1 LIDDDI
7 ALAKSLDK
15 KSPFTKSN
23 QFALDFVSPFSYTY
37 DVLSLCYEGP
47 VWRGQLGAQEV
58 VFVISQQPMPGV
70 SAAATLTGPSTIKDS
85 PAVER
90 ALSRS
95 KIYLLISWS
104 LLYPE
109 DEEFLDYLRCG
120 EFVGDG
126 RAALD
131 ALEVALGA
139 DEGERVKEKLASLR
153 KQLAL
158 AESLVASE
166 CVNWQLSDLQSE
178 HRRVFSNVITLDCPP
193 YETLFGNDHV
203 FAQSHVMGDI
213 SGFYKAFG
221 VEVSKDIHE
230 RLDHLSVEFE
240 FMHFLAYKES
250 YSLCHDSP
258 EKTQIVVDAQ
268 KKFVKN
274 HIGRWVPL
282 FCRMLS
288 KKAESGLFKLVADMT
303 ADWME
308 FETAYLGVTPQPYTE
323 TDYRPATFSS
333 PEGQTYECGAQDQ
346 GNELTMLL
354 NEVGAQSFMDVKE
367 KDRENEEGRPSG
379 TA

>member
-1 LIDDDI
+1 MTS
-7 ALAKSLDK
+7 K
-15 KSPFTKSN
+15 
-23 QFALDFVSPFSYTY
+23 Q
-37 DVLSLCYEGP
+37 P
-47 VWRGQLGAQEV
+47 VPS
-58 VFVISQQPMPGV
+58 SQ
-70 SAAATLTGPSTIKDS
+70 SAAAVMTNPPAIKDS

-95 KIYLLISWS
+95 KMYLLLSWS

-109 DEEFLDYLRCG
+109 DEEFLDYMQCG
-120 EFVGDG
+120 EFVEDG

-131 ALEVALGA
+131 ALQTTLDNIG
-139 DEGERVKEKLASLR
+139 GERAKQKIAVLRRHLDHIEKL
-153 KQLAL
+153 
-158 AESLVASE
+158 VTSE
-166 CVNWQLSDLQSE
+166 CVNWQLTDLQAE

-213 SGFYKAFG
+213 AGFYKAFG
-221 VEVSKDIHE
+221 VELSKDIHE

-250 YSLCHDSP
+250 YSRCHDGA

-268 KKFVKN
+268 KKFLKN

-282 FCRMLS
+282 FCQMLV
-288 KKAESGLFKLVADMT
+288 KKADSGLFKIVAEMT
-303 ADWME
+303 SDWMD
-308 FETAYLGVTPQPYTE
+308 FEAAFLSVTPQPYSE
-323 TDYRPATFSS
+323 ADYRPATFNA

-346 GNELTMLL
+346 GNELSLLL
-354 NEVGAQSFMDVKE
+354 NETGAQNFMDQ
-367 KDRENEEGRPSG
+367 KDKAQDKEEGGPVG

>member
-1 LIDDDI
+1 MVGRQGEDD
-7 ALAKSLDK
+7 
-15 KSPFTKSN
+15 
-23 QFALDFVSPFSYTY
+23 
-37 DVLSLCYEGP
+37 
-47 VWRGQLGAQEV
+47 GQEA
-58 VFVISQQPMPGV
+58 ISMTSQQPMHRV
-70 SAAATLTGPSTIKDS
+70 SASATAMLPNPSTIKDS

-95 KIYLLISWS
+95 KVYLLVSWS

-120 EFVGDG
+120 EFVEDG
-126 RAALD
+126 RTALD
-131 ALEVALGA
+131 ALGVALGA
-139 DEGERVKEKLASLR
+139 DGSQRAKDKLVALK
-153 KQLAL
+153 KQLD
-158 AESLVASE
+158 LVEGLIASE

-221 VEVSKDIHE
+221 VELSKDIHE

-250 YSLCHDSP
+250 YSLCHDGP
-258 EKTQIVVDAQ
+258 EKTQIVVEAQ

-282 FCRMLS
+282 FCRMLA
-288 KKAESGLFKLVADMT
+288 KKADSGLFKLVADMT

-308 FETAYLGVTPQPYTE
+308 FETAFLAVTPQPYTE

-346 GNELTMLL
+346 GNELSMLL

-367 KDRENEEGRPSG
+367 KDKDKDQEEGRPSG

>member
-1 LIDDDI
+1 M
-7 ALAKSLDK
+7 
-15 KSPFTKSN
+15 T
-23 QFALDFVSPFSYTY
+23 
-37 DVLSLCYEGP
+37 
-47 VWRGQLGAQEV
+47 
-58 VFVISQQPMPGV
+58 SQQPMLGV
-70 SAAATLTGPSTIKDS
+70 SASATATLPNPSTIKDS

-90 ALSRS
+90 ALNRS

-120 EFVGDG
+120 EFVEDG
-126 RAALD
+126 RAALS
-131 ALEVALGA
+131 ALEVALGTDDGGRA
-139 DEGERVKEKLASLR
+139 KEKLGAL
-153 KQLAL
+153 KQQFDQV
-158 AESLVASE
+158 ESLIASE

-221 VEVSKDIHE
+221 VELSKDIHE

-250 YSLCHDSP
+250 YSRCHDGP

-282 FCRMLS
+282 FCRMLT
-288 KKAESGLFKLVADMT
+288 KKADSGLFKLVADMT
-303 ADWME
+303 GEWME
-308 FETAYLGVTPQPYTE
+308 FEAAFLSVTPQPYTE
-323 TDYRPATFSS
+323 TDYRPATFNS

-346 GNELTMLL
+346 GNKLTVLL

-367 KDRENEEGRPSG
+367 KDKGHEEGGPSG

>member
-1 LIDDDI
+1 M
-7 ALAKSLDK
+7 
-15 KSPFTKSN
+15 T
-23 QFALDFVSPFSYTY
+23 
-37 DVLSLCYEGP
+37 
-47 VWRGQLGAQEV
+47 
-58 VFVISQQPMPGV
+58 SQQSMQGM
-70 SAAATLTGPSTIKDS
+70 SASATATLPGLSTIKDS

-120 EFVGDG
+120 EFVEDG
-126 RAALD
+126 RTALD
-131 ALEVALGA
+131 ALEIALGA
-139 DEGERVKEKLASLR
+139 NGGDQAKARLILIRTLLDQV
-153 KQLAL
+153 
-158 AESLVASE
+158 ESLIASE

-221 VEVSKDIHE
+221 VELSKDIHE

-240 FMHFLAYKES
+240 FMHFLSYKES
-250 YSLCHDSP
+250 YALCHDGP
-258 EKTQIVVDAQ
+258 EKTQIVIDAQ

-282 FCRMLS
+282 FCRMLT
-288 KKAESGLFKLVADMT
+288 KKADSGLFKLVADMT
-303 ADWME
+303 AEWME
-308 FETAYLGVTPQPYTE
+308 FETAFLGVTPQPYTE

-354 NEVGAQSFMDVKE
+354 NEVGAQSFMDVKD
-367 KDRENEEGRPSG
+367 KDKESEEGRPSG

>member
-1 LIDDDI
+1 M
-7 ALAKSLDK
+7 
-15 KSPFTKSN
+15 T
-23 QFALDFVSPFSYTY
+23 
-37 DVLSLCYEGP
+37 
-47 VWRGQLGAQEV
+47 
-58 VFVISQQPMPGV
+58 SQQPMQEV
-70 SAAATLTGPSTIKDS
+70 SASATATLSTSSTIKDS

-90 ALSRS
+90 ALNRS

-120 EFVGDG
+120 EFVDDG
-126 RAALD
+126 RTALD
-131 ALEVALGA
+131 ALEAALGA
-139 DEGERVKEKLASLR
+139 ESSERAKGKLGLLK
-153 KQLAL
+153 KQLARV
-158 AESLVASE
+158 ESLIASE

-221 VEVSKDIHE
+221 VELSKDIHE

-250 YSLCHDSP
+250 YSRCHDVI

-282 FCRMLS
+282 FCRMLT
-288 KKAESGLFKLVADMT
+288 KKADSGLFKLVADMT

-308 FETAYLGVTPQPYTE
+308 FETAFLGVTPQPYTE

-367 KDRENEEGRPSG
+367 KDKSNEEEGPSG

>member
-1 LIDDDI
+1 MTS
-7 ALAKSLDK
+7 K
-15 KSPFTKSN
+15 
-23 QFALDFVSPFSYTY
+23 Q
-37 DVLSLCYEGP
+37 P
-47 VWRGQLGAQEV
+47 VPSA
-58 VFVISQQPMPGV
+58 SH
-70 SAAATLTGPSTIKDS
+70 SAAAVIPAPATIKDS

-90 ALSRS
+90 ALNRS

-120 EFVGDG
+120 EFVEDG
-126 RAALD
+126 RAALETLQAMLD
-131 ALEVALGA
+131 GNG
-139 DEGERVKEKLASLR
+139 GERAVQKIHALK
-153 KQLAL
+153 KQLDL
-158 AESLVASE
+158 AETLIASE
-166 CVNWQLSDLQSE
+166 CANWQLSDLQSE

-221 VEVSKDIHE
+221 VELSKDIHE

-250 YSLCHDSP
+250 YSRCHDGA

-282 FCRMLS
+282 FCRMLA
-288 KKAESGLFKLVADMT
+288 KKADSGLFKLVADMT
-303 ADWME
+303 GDWME
-308 FETAYLGVTPQPYTE
+308 FETVFLGVAPQPYTE
-323 TDYRPATFSS
+323 TDYRPATFNS

-346 GNELTMLL
+346 GNELTLLL
-354 NEVGAQSFMDVKE
+354 NEVGAQSFLDVKDKDKE
-367 KDRENEEGRPSG
+367 KDEKGPVGN
-379 TA
+379 A

>member
-1 LIDDDI
+1 MPSKQPVSG
-7 ALAKSLDK
+7 A
-15 KSPFTKSN
+15 SPSV
-23 QFALDFVSPFSYTY
+23 A
-37 DVLSLCYEGP
+37 
-47 VWRGQLGAQEV
+47 A
-58 VFVISQQPMPGV
+58 VIP
-70 SAAATLTGPSTIKDS
+70 APSTIKDS

-90 ALSRS
+90 ALNRS
-95 KIYLLISWS
+95 KLYLLISWS

-120 EFVGDG
+120 EFVEDG

-131 ALEVALGA
+131 TLQAMLDGA
-139 DEGERVKEKLASLR
+139 GGERAVQKIHALK
-153 KQLAL
+153 KQFD
-158 AESLVASE
+158 LVETLIASE
-166 CVNWQLSDLQSE
+166 YTNWQLSDLQSE

-221 VEVSKDIHE
+221 VELSKDIHE

-250 YSLCHDSP
+250 YSRCHDGA
-258 EKTQIVVDAQ
+258 EKTQIVVEAQ

-288 KKAESGLFKLVADMT
+288 KKADSGLFRLVADMT

-308 FETAYLGVTPQPYTE
+308 FETAFLGVAPQPYTE
-323 TDYRPATFSS
+323 TDYRPATFNS

-346 GNELTMLL
+346 GNELSLLL
-354 NEVGAQSFMDVKE
+354 NEVGAQSFMDGKDKE
-367 KDRENEEGRPSG
+367 KDEKGPVG

>member
-1 LIDDDI
+1 M
-7 ALAKSLDK
+7 
-15 KSPFTKSN
+15 T
-23 QFALDFVSPFSYTY
+23 
-37 DVLSLCYEGP
+37 
-47 VWRGQLGAQEV
+47 
-58 VFVISQQPMPGV
+58 SQQPMLGV
-70 SAAATLTGPSTIKDS
+70 SASATATLPNPSTIKDS

-90 ALSRS
+90 ALNRS

-120 EFVGDG
+120 EFVEDG
-126 RAALD
+126 RAALS
-131 ALEVALGA
+131 ALEVALGTDDGGRA
-139 DEGERVKEKLASLR
+139 KEKLGAL
-153 KQLAL
+153 KQQFDQV
-158 AESLVASE
+158 ESLIASE

-221 VEVSKDIHE
+221 VELSKDIHE

-250 YSLCHDSP
+250 YSRCHDGP

-282 FCRMLS
+282 FCRMLT
-288 KKAESGLFKLVADMT
+288 KKADSGLFKLVADMT
-303 ADWME
+303 GEWME
-308 FETAYLGVTPQPYTE
+308 FEAAFLSVTPQPYTE
-323 TDYRPATFSS
+323 TDYRPATFNS

-346 GNELTMLL
+346 GNELTVLL

-367 KDRENEEGRPSG
+367 KDKGHEEGGPSG

>member
-1 LIDDDI
+1 M
-7 ALAKSLDK
+7 
-15 KSPFTKSN
+15 T
-23 QFALDFVSPFSYTY
+23 
-37 DVLSLCYEGP
+37 
-47 VWRGQLGAQEV
+47 
-58 VFVISQQPMPGV
+58 SQQPTKGLSPV
-70 SAAATLTGPSTIKDS
+70 ATATLPNPSALKDS

-90 ALSRS
+90 ALGRS

-120 EFVGDG
+120 EFVEDG
-126 RAALD
+126 KGALD
-131 ALEVALGA
+131 ALEVALGS
-139 DEGERVKEKLASLR
+139 DGNERAKGKLSALR
-153 KQLAL
+153 KQIAL
-158 AESLVASE
+158 IETLVASE
-166 CVNWQLSDLQSE
+166 CSNWQLSDLQAE

-221 VEVSKDIHE
+221 VELSKDIHE

-250 YSLCHDSP
+250 YARCHDGL
-258 EKTQIVVDAQ
+258 EKTQIVVEAQ

-282 FCRMLS
+282 FCRMLA
-288 KKAESGLFKLVADMT
+288 KKADSGPFKLIADFT
-303 ADWME
+303 AEWME
-308 FETAYLGVTPQPYTE
+308 FETAFLGVVPQPYTE

-346 GNELTMLL
+346 GNELSMLL
-354 NEVGAQSFMDVKE
+354 NEVGAQSYMDVKE
-367 KDRENEEGRPSG
+367 KEKDTDKDADLEQSG
-379 TA
+379 PAGNA

>member
-1 LIDDDI
+1 M
-7 ALAKSLDK
+7 
-15 KSPFTKSN
+15 T
-23 QFALDFVSPFSYTY
+23 
-37 DVLSLCYEGP
+37 
-47 VWRGQLGAQEV
+47 
-58 VFVISQQPMPGV
+58 SQQPMPGV
-70 SAAATLTGPSTIKDS
+70 SASATATLPGPSTIKDS

-90 ALSRS
+90 ALNRS

-109 DEEFLDYLRCG
+109 DEEFLDYLRSG
-120 EFVGDG
+120 EFVEDG

-131 ALEVALGA
+131 ALGVALGP
-139 DEGERVKEKLASLR
+139 DGSGRTKEKLGSL
-153 KQLAL
+153 KQQFDRVENLI
-158 AESLVASE
+158 ASE

-221 VEVSKDIHE
+221 VELSKDIHE

-250 YSLCHDSP
+250 YSLCHDGR

-282 FCRMLS
+282 FCRMLT
-288 KKAESGLFKLVADMT
+288 KKADSGLFKLVADMT

-308 FETAYLGVTPQPYTE
+308 FETAFLGVTPQPYTE

-367 KDRENEEGRPSG
+367 KDKEPEEGRPSG

>member
-1 LIDDDI
+1 MPSKQPVLGG
-7 ALAKSLDK
+7 
-15 KSPFTKSN
+15 SP
-23 QFALDFVSPFSYTY
+23 
-37 DVLSLCYEGP
+37 
-47 VWRGQLGAQEV
+47 
-58 VFVISQQPMPGV
+58 
-70 SAAATLTGPSTIKDS
+70 SAAAVIPAPSTIKDS

-90 ALSRS
+90 ALNRS
-95 KIYLLISWS
+95 KLYLLISWS

-120 EFVGDG
+120 EFVEDG
-126 RAALD
+126 RAALETLHAMLD
-131 ALEVALGA
+131 GA
-139 DEGERVKEKLASLR
+139 GGERAVQKIHALK
-153 KQLAL
+153 KQLDL
-158 AESLVASE
+158 AETLIASE
-166 CVNWQLSDLQSE
+166 CANWQLSDLQSE

-221 VEVSKDIHE
+221 VELSKDIHE

-250 YSLCHDSP
+250 YSRCHDGA

-282 FCRMLS
+282 FCRMLG
-288 KKAESGLFKLVADMT
+288 KKADSGLFKLVADMT

-308 FETAYLGVTPQPYTE
+308 FETVFLGVAPQPYTE
-323 TDYRPATFSS
+323 TDYRPATFNS

-346 GNELTMLL
+346 GNELSLLL
-354 NEVGAQSFMDVKE
+354 NEVGAQSFMDSKDKDKE
-367 KDRENEEGRPSG
+367 KDEKGPVG

>member
-1 LIDDDI
+1 MPSKQPVLGG
-7 ALAKSLDK
+7 
-15 KSPFTKSN
+15 SP
-23 QFALDFVSPFSYTY
+23 
-37 DVLSLCYEGP
+37 
-47 VWRGQLGAQEV
+47 
-58 VFVISQQPMPGV
+58 
-70 SAAATLTGPSTIKDS
+70 SAAAVIPAPSTIKDS

-90 ALSRS
+90 ALNRS
-95 KIYLLISWS
+95 KLYLLISWS

-120 EFVGDG
+120 EFVEDG
-126 RAALD
+126 RASLETLQAMLD
-131 ALEVALGA
+131 GA
-139 DEGERVKEKLASLR
+139 GGERAVQKIHALK
-153 KQLAL
+153 KQLDL
-158 AESLVASE
+158 AETLIASE
-166 CVNWQLSDLQSE
+166 CANWQLSDLQSE

-221 VEVSKDIHE
+221 VELSKDIHE

-250 YSLCHDSP
+250 YSRCHDGA

-282 FCRMLS
+282 FCRMLG
-288 KKAESGLFKLVADMT
+288 KKADSGLFKLVADMT

-308 FETAYLGVTPQPYTE
+308 FETAFLGVAPQPYTE
-323 TDYRPATFSS
+323 TDYRPATFNS

-346 GNELTMLL
+346 GNELSLLL
-354 NEVGAQSFMDVKE
+354 NEVGAQSFMDSKDKDKE
-367 KDRENEEGRPSG
+367 KDEKGPVG